1 MTETYLPKIF
11 GLSSALQAQLN
22 DILTK
27 VYSSIPMHGTGL
39 PSTTGVL
46 EGSIFILEPAN
57 TWYQLRSGAWVAI

>member
-11 GLSSALQAQLN
+11 GLSGAVQAQLN
-22 DILTK
+22 DILMK

-39 PSTTGVL
+39 PSTAGVL